1 MNDLHLFKNE
11 QFGSVRLYVD
21 ADGAAWFCGK
31 DIAAG
36 LDYPESSLSQINN
49 LMGTVPAE
57 WKGHRILMTPGGLQ
71 DMLCLTEQGVYF
83 FLFRSD
89 KPRALPYQKWLA
101 GEVLPSIRKHGGY
114 LTPAKIEEAL
124 LNPDTLI
131 RLATDLKAERARREE
146 LEIKVEADRP
156 KTIFADA
163 VDASKTSILVGELA
177 TVLRQNGVNIGQNR
191 LFALLREDGW
201 LNKQGDRY
209 NLPTQKAVD
218 SGLMQI
224 KERTVANPDGSI
236 RITRTPKI
244 TGKGQCYFVNKFLN
258 RASA

>member
-177 TVLRQNGVNIGQNR
+177 TVLRQNGVNIG
-191 LFALLREDGW
+191 
-201 LNKQGDRY
+201 
-209 NLPTQKAVD
+209 
-218 SGLMQI
+218 
-224 KERTVANPDGSI
+224 
-236 RITRTPKI
+236 
-244 TGKGQCYFVNKFLN
+244 
-258 RASA
+258 

>member
-1 MNDLHLFKNE
+1 MNDLQIFQNE
-11 QFGSVRLYVD
+11 QFGQVRVIEK
-21 ADGAAWFCGK
+21 DGAPWLV
-31 DIAAG
+31 AADVCAA
-36 LDYPESSLSQINN
+36 LDLGNPRSSLA
-49 LMGTVPAE
+49 LLDDDEKGVHTVDTLGGPQEMATVNE
-57 WKGHRILMTPGGLQ
+57 PGLYS
-71 DMLCLTEQGVYF
+71 LVL
-83 FLFRSD
+83 RSR
-89 KPRALPYQKWLA
+89 KPEAKAFKRWICH
-101 GEVLPSIRKHGGY
+101 EVIPSIRKHGGY

-146 LEIKVEADRP
+146 LEHKVEADRP